1 MTSVSELPSDGAGVR
16 GITFASWLHDT
27 VPMPDAIGGRLRALE
42 GDATPTLSEL
52 RAALGFGLDLSDVW
66 AAYEGLAP
74 DFTRPQEDA
83 SLASLLDTLWRA
95 VRGTR
100 VVQARI
106 IAGGDPSAARERGPI
121 ALREGERLALLVV
134 AANETDSEAEFSAE
148 ARGVGACMAVAPG
161 RARALLL
168 DAGPLP
174 AGSYLL
180 PLMLVANGRVT
191 TLDLPIECAAAGTLA
206 VRIIDDA
213 SGVSVAARVYCA
225 DDVGPVAPAGVT
237 LRRDQHGN
245 AWFHAEGGFEATAA
259 GRARMGVV
267 RGIEYEPVDLEV
279 SVRPDA
285 VTTADVRL
293 RRWSH
298 MAADGWRSGDV
309 HVHLHYGG
317 ELALAPE
324 DAALAARAEDLHVLH
339 MMVANCNDGARVLD
353 REFFAG
359 APHALSDGEH
369 IVQWGEEFRNS
380 LYGHMCLFGIDALAE
395 PVCTGVAFS
404 AHPHDSPANATLAA
418 SARTAGGTVSYAH
431 PVLEDGIDLDRVFS
445 VARTVEAKELP
456 VDAALGRI
464 DAVDIMSY
472 PGKDMDAARLWYRL
486 LNCGL
491 RLAATAGTDT
501 FMNMDD
507 SSELLAMHSRG
518 FSSPPGGARVF
529 VRVDGALTTEAWCAG
544 VRRGETFVT
553 NAPMLDLRVAGR
565 GIGSELRVGAGDVL
579 RVEASARSYAPM
591 GRIELVVNGEAVAS
605 ADATADGRY
614 ARLVHE
620 VIARESCWIAL
631 RATGPVHDLV
641 LGDALFAHTSPVY
654 VTVDGAPIARVEDA
668 AHFVEWIERLVAMTR
683 AEGRFVSE
691 AQMDEVLAV
700 FREGQAYYRARAGRM
715 GPR

>member
-1 MTSVSELPSDGAGVR
+1 MTSVSGLPSDAAGVR
-16 GITFASWLHDT
+16 GITFATWLHDT
-27 VPMPDAIGGRLRALE
+27 VPMPDAIAGRLRALE
-42 GDATPTLSEL
+42 GDVSPTLSEL

-66 AAYEGLAP
+66 AAYEGRAA
-74 DFTRPQEDA
+74 DFMRSQEDA
-83 SLASLLDTLWRA
+83 SLAALLDALWRA

-106 IAGGDPSAARERGPI
+106 SAGGDPQAARERGPI

-134 AANETDSEAEFSAE
+134 ASNETDADAEFSAE
-148 ARGVGACMAVAPG
+148 ARGEGIGMAVARR
-161 RARALLL
+161 RAGALLL

-191 TLDLPIECAAAGTLA
+191 TLDLPIECAASGTLT
-206 VRIIDDA
+206 VRIVDDA
-213 SGVSVAARVYCA
+213 SGEPVAARVYCA
-225 DDVGPVAPAGVT
+225 DDAGPVAPAGVT
-237 LRRDQHGN
+237 LRRDRHGN

-259 GRARMGVV
+259 GRARVRVV
-267 RGIEYEPVDLEV
+267 RGIEYEPVELGV
-279 SVRPDA
+279 SVRSEA
-285 VTTADVRL
+285 LTAEDVRL

-298 MAADGWRSGDV
+298 MEADGWRSGDV

-317 ELALAPE
+317 ELALTPE
-324 DAALAARAEDLHVLH
+324 DAALAQRAEDLHVLH

-369 IVQWGEEFRNS
+369 ILQWGEEFRNA

-395 PVCTGVAFS
+395 PICTGVAFS
-404 AHPHDSPANATLAA
+404 AHPHDSPANAAIAA
-418 SARTAGGTVSYAH
+418 SARAAGGTVSYAH
-431 PVLEDGIDLDRVFS
+431 PVLEDSIDLDRMFS

-472 PGKDMDAARLWYRL
+472 PGKDMDTARLWYRL

-507 SSELLAMHSRG
+507 SSELLAMHSRC

-529 VRVDGALTTEAWCAG
+529 VRVDGGLTTGAWCAG

-553 NAPMLDLRVAGR
+553 NAPMLDLRVNGR
-565 GIGSELRVGAGDVL
+565 GIGSELRVRAGDAL
-579 RVEASARSYAPM
+579 RVEASAGSYAPM
-591 GRIELVVNGEAVAS
+591 ERIELVINGEAVAS
-605 ADATADGRY
+605 ADATDGGRY
-614 ARLVHE
+614 ARLTHE
-620 VIARESCWIAL
+620 VVTRESCWVAL
-631 RATGPVHDLV
+631 RAMGPVHDLV
-641 LGDALFAHTSPVY
+641 LGDALFAHTSPIY
-654 VTVDGAPIARVEDA
+654 VTVDGAPVARAEDA
-668 AHFVEWIERLVAMTR
+668 AYFVEWIERLIAMTR

-691 AQMDEVLAV
+691 AQMDDVLAV
-700 FREGQAYYRARAGRM
+700 FREGQAYYRARARQGAR
-715 GPR
+715 